1 MRYLNSKEIIG
12 LTEKLKSQGDI
23 TEQEADGIYSLFSR
37 NCARTKFNPKS
48 AKFDAGLLDAL
59 KKFTNTALSFV
70 KQEKLGM
77 FISSFPA
84 LPSDFSYY
92 GNYDIYAM
100 LREIKKNLP
109 PKDRIAIFN
118 VSFDRSERWKKQTVI
133 INETDIFKNTELE
146 TWASLDYGSCYSY
159 FSGYRPDC
167 FGFFRR
173 RDINKIFKDYTDLS
187 VVSDPFLHF
196 AAEFF
201 FNHAK
206 YNIINT
212 SDILPCAVIHF
223 INSRNIPFIVYGD
236 MDLDEYRY
244 ENHVAVEAETA
255 RKVTQA
261 VRRNGKYIIEEMKEK
276 GIIRP
281 LKDDSDIY
289 SRFSEIDESTGAEGL
304 VRYVVDVRDWYE
316 FDDYYRAIDFACS
329 LLNET
334 LKYGRTTEQAK
345 EEALGE
351 DIWITE
357 R

>member
-1 MRYLNSKEIIG
+1 MRYPDTEEIVG

-59 KKFTNTALSFV
+59 KKFTNAALDLV
-70 KQEKLGM
+70 RQEKFGI

-92 GNYDIYAM
+92 GNYDIYAT

-118 VSFDRSERWKKQTVI
+118 VSFDRSENGENQAGI
-133 INETDIFKNTELE
+133 INGTDVFKNAKRE
-146 TWASLDYGSCYSY
+146 TWVFLEHNRYRSY
-159 FSGYRPDC
+159 FSGYRPDR

-173 RDINKIFKDYTDLS
+173 RDMNGIFENYTDIP
-187 VVSDPFLHF
+187 VVSDPFVYF
-196 AAEFF
+196 TAEFF
-201 FNHAK
+201 FNYAK

-212 SDILPCAVIHF
+212 SDILSCAVIWLV
-223 INSRNIPFIVYGD
+223 NSRNIPFLLYGD
-236 MDLDEYRY
+236 MDLDEYGY
-244 ENHVAVEAETA
+244 ENRIAVEAETS
-255 RKVTQA
+255 RRITQA

-334 LKYGRTTEQAK
+334 LKYGRTTEQSK
-345 EEALGE
+345 NEALEE